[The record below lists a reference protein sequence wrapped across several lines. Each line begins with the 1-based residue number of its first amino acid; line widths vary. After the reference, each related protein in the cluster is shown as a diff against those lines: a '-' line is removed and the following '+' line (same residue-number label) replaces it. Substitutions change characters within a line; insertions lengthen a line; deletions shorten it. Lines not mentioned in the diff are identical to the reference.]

1 MGVSENFSTFCNNL
15 RMSETTVSNVQY
27 RYKQITK
34 RINSDFWNSSSDSL
48 HSLYVG
54 SYGRGTAIHVSDI
67 DIIVRLPVEK
77 YHQYNKHIGN
87 GQSALLQ
94 EVKTSLKQTYSTSH
108 VKADGQVIGIDFK
121 DGVSFEIVPAFQNTD
136 SSSYT
141 YPDSN
146 SGGSWKVTYP
156 REEMAA
162 MNELNRLTN
171 KNLKRLC
178 RMARAW
184 KDKNSV
190 PISGILIDTLA
201 YKFIK
206 DWTFRDKS
214 YLYYDFMSRD
224 FFEYLKNLSTT
235 IEFWYAPGSNRRVY
249 KLKNFQ
255 MKAKQSYELAL
266 VAIEYEKS
274 NMPLSAK
281 SKWRDIYGSKFPS

>member
-1 MGVSENFSTFCNNL
+1 MGVSENFSSFCNNL

-77 YHQYNKHIGN
+77 YHQYSKYIGN
-87 GQSALLQ
+87 GQSVLLQ
-94 EVKTSLKQTYSTSH
+94 EVKASLKQTYSTSH

-136 SSSYT
+136 NSSYT

-156 REEMAA
+156 REEIAA
-162 MNELNRLTN
+162 MN
-171 KNLKRLC
+171 
-178 RMARAW
+178 
-184 KDKNSV
+184 
-190 PISGILIDTLA
+190 
-201 YKFIK
+201 
-206 DWTFRDKS
+206 
-214 YLYYDFMSRD
+214 
-224 FFEYLKNLSTT
+224 
-235 IEFWYAPGSNRRVY
+235 
-249 KLKNFQ
+249 
-255 MKAKQSYELAL
+255 
-266 VAIEYEKS
+266 
-274 NMPLSAK
+274 
-281 SKWRDIYGSKFPS
+281 